1 MFNLLLSLKSIYIG
15 LYNVYDAAVGSFI
28 APASR
33 LLHRYE
39 TLLLLLLI
47 LDRYVA
53 VFKPCG
59 LTKLLRS
66 IRQTLVFIG
75 AAFVFVTLFSL
86 PDFLVYGQRAASA
99 AVANSAPQEAAAI
112 AVHSSTL
119 AGNATRLLFANLSA
133 EGRQQSTAPQR
144 GYVVMGWSTSPLY
157 VVYQILLILCTTLAP
172 FFWYVFVL
180 YA

>member
-1 MFNLLLSLKSIYIG
+1 M
-15 LYNVYDAAVGSFI
+15 YNVYNAAVGSFI

-75 AAFVFVTLFSL
+75 AAFVSVALFSL
-86 PDFLVYGQRAASA
+86 PDFLVYGQRAAA
-99 AVANSAPQEAAAI
+99 ASTAAANNASQEAAAI

-119 AGNATRLLFANLSA
+119 AGNATRPLSE
-133 EGRQQSTAPQR
+133 EGRQQSTPPQR

-157 VVYQILLILCTTLAP
+157 VLYQILLILCMTLAP
-172 FFWYVFVL
+172 FFWYASFTCTVRVDKTSL
-180 YA
+180 